1 MAITIN
7 GDGLIDIGGTTSTQG
22 RVRLAED
29 VDNGT
34 NYVELTAPAS
44 VASNRVITF
53 PDATTEVVGTDTTQT
68 LTNKTLTSPTI
79 NGGTVSSAT
88 LTSPTLTSPTIG
100 GTPVVNGSL
109 IVLGTSQTA
118 SGTAVTFTGIPAW
131 VKRVT
136 LMFNQVSTNGNSPIY
151 VRLGTASGI
160 ENTAYSNANT
170 VIGAGVATGGSVTT
184 AFAVTVGT
192 SYTFPAALHSGQ
204 FVFSLFGADT
214 WVVYGGLGSPS
225 TPYVFITGG
234 SKPLSSGAL
243 TQLQITTFNG
253 TDIFDNGSF
262 NIQYE

>member
-29 VDNGT
+29 ADNGT

-79 NGGTVSSAT
+79 TGTIAGTPT

-109 IVLGTSQTA
+109 VVSGVSQTA
-118 SGTAVTFTGIPAW
+118 PFSINTRADFTSIPSWAKRITVVFSGVSTSGTSVFLVRIGSGSIDATGYTGSAFQFADATAVSGVNETTGFQIRTGQAAATISGALYLTLITGNTW
-131 VKRVT
+131 VANGSFSDAASARSY
-136 LMFNQVSTNGNSPIY
+136 LTNGTKA
-151 VRLGTASGI
+151 LSGALDQI
-160 ENTAYSNANT
+160 R
-170 VIGAGVATGGSVTT
+170 ITT
-184 AFAVTVGT
+184 AN
-192 SYTFPAALHSGQ
+192 
-204 FVFSLFGADT
+204 GADT
-214 WVVYGGLGSPS
+214 FDTGS
-225 TPYVFITGG
+225 I
-234 SKPLSSGAL
+234 
-243 TQLQITTFNG
+243 I
-253 TDIFDNGSF
+253 
-262 NIQYE
+262 NILYE

>member
-29 VDNGT
+29 ADNGT

-53 PDATTEVVGTDTTQT
+53 PDATTTVVGTDTTQT

-88 LTSPTLTSPTIG
+88 LTSPTIS

-109 IVLGTSQTA
+109 VVSDTA
-118 SGTAVTFTGIPAW
+118 KSATGSAVEFTGIPPW

-136 LMFNQVSTNGNSPIY
+136 VMFYSLSTTSTNAPR
-151 VRLGTASGI
+151 VQLGTASSYEASGYSAGA
-160 ENTAYSNANT
+160 TATSATPVWSGGANIDGFLLT
-170 VIGAGVATGGSVTT
+170 GQVAASTEI
-184 AFAVTVGT
+184 
-192 SYTFPAALHSGQ
+192 SGML
-204 FVFSLFGADT
+204 VLT
-214 WVVYGGLGSPS
+214 N
-225 TPYVFITGG
+225 ITGNVWVASLAGNNPAG
-234 SKPLSSGAL
+234 SAICGGGFKSLGGTL
-243 TQLQITTFNG
+243 TRLQIIPSLGTFDSG
-253 TDIFDNGSF
+253 TI
-262 NIQYE
+262 NIIYE